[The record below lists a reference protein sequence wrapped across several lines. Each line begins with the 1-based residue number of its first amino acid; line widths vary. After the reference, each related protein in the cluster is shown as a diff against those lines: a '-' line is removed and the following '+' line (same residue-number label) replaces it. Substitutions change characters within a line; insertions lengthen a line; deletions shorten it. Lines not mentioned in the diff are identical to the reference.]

1 MADMPTL
8 GSNTSH
14 RSSCI
19 RNGIG
24 SRSDNMEMEKHKINA
39 VRMITAFSEL
49 IIVSRL
55 FLD

>member
-1 MADMPTL
+1 ML

-24 SRSDNMEMEKHKINA
+24 SRCDNMEMEKHKTNVA
-39 VRMITAFSEL
+39 RMTAFSEL
-49 IIVSRL
+49 IIVLRV